1 MINALIALLWWFL
14 ILTGLVG
21 AYTYRNEVHEVASR
35 IYAEVVPGRTGGTGR
50 IGEVTV
56 AGSVRGFLV
65 EGTVNGAATRFV
77 FDTGASAV
85 VLRPE
90 TARAA
95 GIDLARLSFDVMVTT
110 ANGQTRAARVSIARL
125 AFGDIVERDV
135 TALVSRPGDLA
146 VDLLGMSFLQRLD
159 YYGVT
164 GGRLILR
171 GRAA

>member
-1 MINALIALLWWFL
+1 MVNAFVALLWWFL

-21 AYTYRNEVHEVASR
+21 AYTYRAEVQEVASR
-35 IYAEVVPGRTGGTGR
+35 IYAEVVPGSTASTGR
-50 IGEVTV
+50 PGEVTV
-56 AGSVRGFLV
+56 AGSARGFLV
-65 EGTVNGAATRFV
+65 EGSVNGAATRFV

-95 GIDLARLSFDVMVTT
+95 GIDPARLTYDVTVTT

-125 AFGDIVERDV
+125 AIGEIVERDV
-135 TALVSRPGDLA
+135 MALIARPGDLS
-146 VDLLGMSFLQRLD
+146 VDLLGMTFLQRLD

-171 GRAA
+171 GRTA